1 MESVV
6 NVGSYVAGQLAESD
20 VEFRKSYTNKIYNR
34 SSAMLESIKSA
45 ILKNVQGV
53 VSVAPYENCTNEVDS
68 AGRWPHSIEVVVE
81 GGDATE
87 IAQQILN
94 TKAGGI
100 NTFGSV
106 ETTLHGVYGEDIV
119 VRFNRPTYVKVWFK
133 VGVTLSPNTNPPT
146 NYIELVKEQ
155 ILEKMA
161 GQTVEVHGSGRT
173 DAGVHAW
180 GQVANFHLPAS
191 CAGMSAEELKA
202 YLNRYLPDDIA
213 VLSAQEAGTRFH
225 SRLNAVSKTY
235 CYRIETAAK
244 KNVFERRY
252 VYGLGEPLDI
262 ASMRRAAAY
271 LTGEHDFKAF
281 CSLKRMKKSTVRN
294 LTAIELTMQESVCEL
309 HFRGNGFLYNMVRIL
324 TGTLIE
330 VGLHKRTPE
339 SVAEALFS
347 CDRALAGFTAPPEGL
362 FLERVEYE

>member
-1 MESVV
+1 MPDR
-6 NVGSYVAGQLAESD
+6 NIKITLQYDGSRYDGWQ
-20 VEFRKSYTNKIYNR
+20 K
-34 SSAMLESIKSA
+34 
-45 ILKNVQGV
+45 QG
-53 VSVAPYENCTNEVDS
+53 
-68 AGRWPHSIEVVVE
+68 
-81 GGDATE
+81 
-87 IAQQILN
+87 N
-94 TKAGGI
+94 TDKTIQGK
-100 NTFGSV
+100 
-106 ETTLHGVYGEDIV
+106 L
-119 VRFNRPTYVKVWFK
+119 
-133 VGVTLSPNTNPPT
+133 
-146 NYIELVKEQ
+146 EQ

-262 ASMRRAAAY
+262 ASMRRAATY

-281 CSLKRMKKSTVRN
+281 CSLKRIKKSTVRN